1 VPPLCETAVRL
12 HPGFGWAE
20 ELHARALA
28 ALSRPDEALA
38 RFDRALAIDPSYL
51 AAHYQKGLLLQ
62 RQKRY
67 PEAVATLDQALALAP
82 NNAFVLSVKAE
93 CLEEAGRPYEAAQAW
108 QRWLALVPGTH
119 PKVPVVRSTP
129 PRLNVAEFLD
139 RLGRHE
145 EAAKAY
151 QQFLG
156 VASPVLLAGQAQCAR
171 ARLHEIRGGSR

>member
-1 VPPLCETAVRL
+1 M
-12 HPGFGWAE
+12 
-20 ELHARALA
+20 
-28 ALSRPDEALA
+28 
-38 RFDRALAIDPSYL
+38 
-51 AAHYQKGLLLQ
+51 
-62 RQKRY
+62 
-67 PEAVATLDQALALAP
+67 ATLDQALALAP

-119 PKVPVVRSTP
+119 PKVPVVRSP
-129 PRLNVAEFLD
+129 LPRLNVAELLD

-156 VASPVLLAGQAQCAR
+156 VASPVLLAGQAQRAR